1 MEILEIAKKC
11 FDDEIE
17 ELNHLKASLNTDF
30 EKVIDI
36 LYNISG
42 KIIVIGVGKS
52 GIIGKKIAATFMS
65 TGTSAVFLNAA
76 EALHGDLGVVEE
88 KDIALIISN
97 SGNSPEVLGILP
109 SLKIIGCIKIA
120 LTGDMNSNL
129 AKECD
134 YSLFTGVRKEACP
147 MNIAPTSSTTALLVM
162 GDAIAISLMY
172 LKKFDKNRFALFH
185 PGGALGKKLLNK
197 IENIMLPIEKLAILN
212 KNSSIIEV
220 LEKLSSYRIGA
231 VCIVEGKKLV
241 GIITDG
247 DLKRY
252 ILENKNFLDLKV
264 DGLMTKNFKYGTT
277 KMDILE
283 IIYIMENEKN
293 PVNFLPILKNGEI
306 IGGIRI
312 RDILKI

>member
-17 ELNHLKASLNTDF
+17 ELDHLKASLNTDF

-52 GIIGKKIAATFMS
+52 GIIGKKIAATLMS

-172 LKKFDKNRFALFH
+172 LKKFDKNSFALFH

-220 LEKLSSYRIGA
+220 VEKLSSYRIGA
-231 VCIVEGKKLV
+231 VCIVEDKKLV

-252 ILENKNFLDLKV
+252 ILENKNFLDLKA
-264 DGLMTKNFKYGTT
+264 DDLMTKNFKYGTT

>member
-52 GIIGKKIAATFMS
+52 GIIGKKIAATLMS

-220 LEKLSSYRIGA
+220 VEKLSSYRIGA
-231 VCIVEGKKLV
+231 VCIVEDKKLV

>member
-52 GIIGKKIAATFMS
+52 GIIGKKIAATLMS

-220 LEKLSSYRIGA
+220 VEKLSSYRIGA

-252 ILENKNFLDLKV
+252 ILENKNFLDLKA
-264 DGLMTKNFKYGTT
+264 DDLMTKNFKYGTT

>member
-52 GIIGKKIAATFMS
+52 GIIGKKIAATLMS

-220 LEKLSSYRIGA
+220 VEKLSSYRIGA

>member
-11 FDDEIE
+11 FGDEIE
-17 ELNHLKASLNTDF
+17 ELDHLKASLNTDF

-52 GIIGKKIAATFMS
+52 GIIGKKIAATLMS

-172 LKKFDKNRFALFH
+172 LKKFDKNSFALFH

-220 LEKLSSYRIGA
+220 VEKLSSYRIGA
-231 VCIVEGKKLV
+231 VCIVEDKKLV

-252 ILENKNFLDLKV
+252 ILENKNFLDLKA
-264 DGLMTKNFKYGTT
+264 DDLMTKNFKYGTT

>member
-17 ELNHLKASLNTDF
+17 ELNHLKATLNINF
-30 EKVIDI
+30 EKIIDI

-42 KIIVIGVGKS
+42 KVIIIGVGKS
-52 GIIGKKIAATFMS
+52 GIIGKKIAATLMS

-76 EALHGDLGVVEE
+76 EALHGDLGVVEK
-88 KDIALIISN
+88 KDIVLIISN

-120 LTGDMNSNL
+120 LTGDMNSKL

-134 YSLFTGVRKEACP
+134 YSLFTGVNKEACP

-197 IENIMLPIEKLAILN
+197 VENIMLPIEKLAILN
-212 KNSSIIEV
+212 KNSSLIEV
-220 LEKLSSYRIGA
+220 VEKLSNYRIGA
-231 VCIVEGKKLV
+231 VCIVEDKKLV

-264 DGLMTKNFKYGTT
+264 DDLMTKNFKYGTT
-277 KMDILE
+277 KMDVLE

>member
-30 EKVIDI
+30 ENVIDI

-42 KIIVIGVGKS
+42 KIIVIGIGKS
-52 GIIGKKIAATFMS
+52 GIIGKKIAATLMS

-109 SLKIIGCIKIA
+109 SLRIIGCIKIA
-120 LTGDMNSNL
+120 LIGDMNSKL

-197 IENIMLPIEKLAILN
+197 IENIILPIEKLAILN
-212 KNSSIIEV
+212 KNSSLIEV
-220 LEKLSSYRIGA
+220 VEKLSSYRIGA

-252 ILENKNFLDLKV
+252 ILENKNFLDLKA
-264 DGLMTKNFKYGTT
+264 DDLMTKNFKYGTT

>member
-52 GIIGKKIAATFMS
+52 GIIGKKIAATLMS

-172 LKKFDKNRFALFH
+172 LKKFDKNSFALFH

-220 LEKLSSYRIGA
+220 VEKLSNYRIGA
-231 VCIVEGKKLV
+231 VCIVEDKKLV

-252 ILENKNFLDLKV
+252 ILENKNFLDLKA
-264 DGLMTKNFKYGTT
+264 DDLMTKNFKYGTT

-293 PVNFLPILKNGEI
+293 PVNFLPILKNGEL

>member
-52 GIIGKKIAATFMS
+52 GIIGKKIAATLMS

-172 LKKFDKNRFALFH
+172 LKKFDKNSFALFH

-220 LEKLSSYRIGA
+220 VEKLSSYRIGA

>member
-52 GIIGKKIAATFMS
+52 GIIGKKIAATLMS

-120 LTGDMNSNL
+120 LTGDMNSKL

-147 MNIAPTSSTTALLVM
+147 MNIAPTSSTTALLVI
-162 GDAIAISLMY
+162 GDAIAISFMH

-220 LEKLSSYRIGA
+220 VEKLSSYRIGA
-231 VCIVEGKKLV
+231 VCIVEDKKLV

>member
-52 GIIGKKIAATFMS
+52 GIIGKKIAATLMS

-129 AKECD
+129 VKECD

-220 LEKLSSYRIGA
+220 VEKLSSYRIGA
-231 VCIVEGKKLV
+231 VCIVEDKKLV

-264 DGLMTKNFKYGTT
+264 DDLMTKNFKYGTT